1 MDTSV
6 GGKHATAGKSPKREE
21 AVLSRGIFLLC
32 QNCNLLIAFA
42 DLVYPS
48 TQDLSSC
55 CGSIFTDMTHGKGL
69 QTLSQNGKLT
79 VPLYPPARK
88 GVRTM
93 SVLLDFII
101 SIAAGMVGNYISKW
115 LDGWMNRR

>member
-21 AVLSRGIFLLC
+21 AFLSRGIFLLC

-48 TQDLSSC
+48 TQDLSSY

-93 SVLLDFII
+93 SELLNFII
-101 SIAAGMVGNYISKW
+101 SIAAGIVGNYISKW

>member
-1 MDTSV
+1 M
-6 GGKHATAGKSPKREE
+6 
-21 AVLSRGIFLLC
+21 C
-32 QNCNLLIAFA
+32 QQCSLLIAFA
-42 DLVYPS
+42 FSVYPN
-48 TQDLSSC
+48 DLALSSC
-55 CGSIFTDMTHGKGL
+55 RGIIFTDLAQENGL
-69 QTLSQNGKLT
+69 RNLSKDGILIL
-79 VPLYPPARK
+79 PLYPPARK